1 VCLLFLVLIFLFLSI
16 RFPGNDYRQPAPGV
30 FKPVRNIDFAN
41 DANDSDEE
49 MIEVVIAQ
57 PGESLPQAASTIV
70 DDDDQPFEV
79 EVVVDFGVTS
89 SAHVPPAPAPS
100 TSPTPV
106 PFERQQSSRTPGLL
120 ERQQSS
126 RSPLPAPV
134 RNNPEVSGSFASDD
148 HSCSINGN
156 HITDEPPGS
165 VEATPEE
172 AEVSDCSPFILLV
185 DVFVYLVVDSQRRS
199 TESR

>member
-1 VCLLFLVLIFLFLSI
+1 LFDIINVLLCLFLFC

-49 MIEVVIAQ
+49 MIEVVVAQ

-89 SAHVPPAPAPS
+89 STRVPPPPS
-100 TSPTPV
+100 ISSSIPTPL
-106 PFERQQSSRTPGLL
+106 ERQQSSRTPTAL

-126 RSPLPAPV
+126 RSPLPVIV
-134 RNNPEVSGSFASDD
+134 RSPDGAGSVVSED
-148 HSCSINGN
+148 HSSVVNGS
-156 HITDEPPGS
+156 HITDDSSGA

-172 AEVSDCSPFILLV
+172 AEVLDFLLLFLLV
-185 DVFVYLVVDSQRRS
+185 YLFFHRRS
-199 TESR
+199 